1 MVSYT
6 APTTTTSKSLLISR
20 LLLLAVLAV
29 AAILYVAQISVVS
42 TRGYDI
48 SALRK
53 EIQTLETEQERLAV
67 EIAKHSSITSVE
79 SRLAA
84 LNLVPVDRVD
94 YLSAESIVVAR
105 R

>member
-29 AAILYVAQISVVS
+29 AAILYVAQIRWCQPGAMILVRFEKKSN
-42 TRGYDI
+42 T
-48 SALRK
+48 
-53 EIQTLETEQERLAV
+53 ETEQERLAV

-94 YLSAESIVVAR
+94 YLSAEVLVAR